1 MTQKEIEE
9 RKAELL
15 NKIAEAKTQE
25 EITELR
31 SEVEAINNEVP
42 EQEEVKTEEK
52 SEEISKEE
60 ERSLIA
66 DTEDLEKR
74 NKEVSNLRKIGGNEM
89 EKEERKF
96 TTASPEYRSAWAKTL
111 MGVKLEET
119 EERALGDAIGT
130 TSTTFV
136 EATSNASGINNLG
149 LLIPDSVRL
158 DWLKIAEK
166 ASPIYRDIRKMNVP
180 GNVDFP
186 YLFGADDAKWYA
198 ETTTTKNEGQEYKN
212 IKLTGHELAKAI
224 EITWKA
230 EAMTVEG
237 FISFLLDELNEKM
250 NKALINAVIYGDGS
264 AKPTGITNG
273 LTAKEN
279 ANAIDLIKECLGD
292 LSVENRVGA
301 KVYVASDVADDIAFC
316 KDKNGNYPYLVAGLG
331 RAGGATIE
339 ADPFLSAGD
348 IVVGN
353 AQNYILNFNE
363 GLRVDK
369 EVKVQ
374 PRRVIY
380 GGYLIADGN
389 KKPGAFVYGKVKA
402 SGSGV

>member
-1 MTQKEIEE
+1 MTLEEKQELIKSAKTEEELQERMKQIEE
-9 RKAELL
+9 DK
-15 NKIAEAKTQE
+15 E
-25 EITELR
+25 E
-31 SEVEAINNEVP
+31 VV
-42 EQEEVKTEEK
+42 EEVKEEK
-52 SEEISKEE
+52 EESGGITPEE

-66 DTEDLEKR
+66 DTQELEKR
-74 NKEVSNLRKIGGNEM
+74 NKDVSNLRKLGGNEKM
-89 EKEERKF
+89 EERKF

-111 MGVKLEET
+111 MGVKLDET

-130 TSTTFV
+130 T
-136 EATSNASGINNLG
+136 ATEFTASAANTQGINNLG
-149 LLIPDSVRL
+149 LLIPESVRL

-166 ASPIYRDIRKMNVP
+166 SSPIYRDIRKMNVP

-186 YLFGADDAKWYA
+186 YLFGADDAEWYA

-237 FISFLLDELNEKM
+237 FIAFLLDELNEKM
-250 NKALINAVIYGDGS
+250 NKALINAVIYGNGS
-264 AKPTGITNG
+264 SKPTGITHG
-273 LTAKEN
+273 LTAKTN
-279 ANAIDLIKECLGD
+279 TNAIDLFKACLAD
-292 LSVENRVGA
+292 LSAENRVGA
-301 KVYVASDVADDIAFC
+301 KIYVASNVADDIAFY
-316 KDKNGNYPYLVAGLG
+316 KDENGNYPYLVSGLG
-331 RAGGATIE
+331 RAGGVTIE
-339 ADPFLSAGD
+339 EDPHLTAGD

-369 EVKVQ
+369 EIKVQ

-389 KKPGAFVYGKVKA
+389 KKPGAFVYGKVTT
-402 SGSGV
+402 SQSV

>member
-25 EITELR
+25 EIAELR
-31 SEVEAINNEVP
+31 SEVEAINKEVP

-136 EATSNASGINNLG
+136 EATSNANGINNLG

-186 YLFGADDAKWYA
+186 YLFGADDAEWYA

-250 NKALINAVIYGDGS
+250 NKALINAVIYGNGS

-279 ANAIDLIKECLGD
+279 ANAIDLIKECLGN

-301 KVYVASDVADDIAFC
+301 KVYVASDVADNIAFY
-316 KDKNGNYPYLVAGLG
+316 KDENGNYPYLVAGLG

-339 ADPFLSAGD
+339 ADPFLAAGD

>member
-15 NKIAEAKTQE
+15 NKIEEAKTQE
-25 EITELR
+25 EIAELR
-31 SEVEAINNEVP
+31 SEVEAINKEVP
-42 EQEEVKTEEK
+42 EQEETNTEEK

-74 NKEVSNLRKIGGNEM
+74 NKEVSKLTKIGGKEEM
-89 EKEERKF
+89 EERKF
-96 TTASPEYRSAWAKTL
+96 TTKSPEYRSAWAKTL
-111 MGVKLEET
+111 MGVKLDEV
-119 EERALGDAIGT
+119 EERAIGDAIGT
-130 TSTTFV
+130 TATTFV
-136 EATSNASGINNLG
+136 EADASHNGINNLG
-149 LLIPDSVRL
+149 LVIPESVKL

-186 YLFGADDAKWYA
+186 YLFGADDAEWYT

-212 IKLTGHELAKAI
+212 IKLTGHELAKSI

-301 KVYVASDVADDIAFC
+301 KVYVASDVADDIAFY
-316 KDKNGNYPYLVAGLG
+316 KDENGNYPYLVAGLG

-339 ADPFLSAGD
+339 ADPFLASGD

-389 KKPGAFVYGKVKA
+389 KKPGAFVYGKVQA
-402 SGSGV
+402 AGSRV

>member
-1 MTQKEIEE
+1 MTKKEIEE

-25 EITELR
+25 EIAELR
-31 SEVEAINNEVP
+31 SEVEAINKEVP
-42 EQEEVKTEEK
+42 EQEDKGQNG
-52 SEEISKEE
+52 EISQEE

-136 EATSNASGINNLG
+136 EATSNANGINNLG

-186 YLFGADDAKWYA
+186 YLFGADDAEWYA

-279 ANAIDLIKECLGD
+279 ANAIDLIKECLGN

-301 KVYVASDVADDIAFC
+301 KVYVASDVADEIAFY
-316 KDKNGNYPYLVAGLG
+316 KDENGNYPYLVAGLG

>member
-1 MTQKEIEE
+1 MTLEEKQELIKSATTEEELEERMKQIEE
-9 RKAELL
+9 DK
-15 NKIAEAKTQE
+15 E
-25 EITELR
+25 E
-31 SEVEAINNEVP
+31 VV
-42 EQEEVKTEEK
+42 EEVKEE
-52 SEEISKEE
+52 SGEITPEE

-66 DTEDLEKR
+66 DTQELEKR
-74 NKEVSNLRKIGGNEM
+74 NKEVSNLRKIGGNEEM
-89 EKEERKF
+89 EERKF
-96 TTASPEYRSAWAKTL
+96 TIASPEYRSAWAKTL
-111 MGVKLEET
+111 MGVKLDET

-130 TSTTFV
+130 T
-136 EATSNASGINNLG
+136 ATEFTASAANTQGINNLG
-149 LLIPDSVRL
+149 LLIPESVRL

-166 ASPIYRDIRKMNVP
+166 SSPIYRDIRKMNVP

-186 YLFGADDAKWYA
+186 YLFGADDAEWYA

-250 NKALINAVIYGDGS
+250 NKALIHAVIYGDGS

-273 LTAKEN
+273 LTAKTN
-279 ANAIDLIKECLGD
+279 ASPIQLIKACLKD
-292 LSVENRVGA
+292 LSEENRVGA
-301 KVYVASDVADDIAFC
+301 KVYVASDVADEISFY
-316 KDKNGNYPYLVAGLG
+316 KDENGNYPYLVAGLG

-339 ADPFLSAGD
+339 ADPFLTAGD
-348 IVVGN
+348 VVVGN

-389 KKPGAFVYGKVKA
+389 KKPGAFVYGKVTP
-402 SGSGV
+402 SV

>member
-1 MTQKEIEE
+1 MTKKEIEE
-9 RKAELL
+9 RKTELL
-15 NKIAEAKTQE
+15 NKIEEAKTQE
-25 EITELR
+25 EIAELR
-31 SEVEAINNEVP
+31 SEIEAINKEVP
-42 EQEEVKTEEK
+42 EQEDKGQNG
-52 SEEISKEE
+52 EISQEE

-66 DTEDLEKR
+66 DTQELEKR

-136 EATSNASGINNLG
+136 EATSNANGINNLG

-186 YLFGADDAKWYA
+186 YLFGADDAEWYA

-250 NKALINAVIYGDGS
+250 NKALINAVIYGNGS

-273 LTAKEN
+273 LVAKTN
-279 ANAIDLIKECLGD
+279 ANAIDLIKECLGG

-301 KVYVASDVADDIAFC
+301 KVYVASDVADEIAFS
-316 KDKNGNYPYLVAGLG
+316 KDQNGNYPYLVAGLG

-389 KKPGAFVYGKVKA
+389 KKPGAFVYGKVQA
-402 SGSGV
+402 AGSSV

>member
-1 MTQKEIEE
+1 MTLEEKQELIKSANSEEELQERMKQIEE
-9 RKAELL
+9 DTEKAE
-15 NKIAEAKTQE
+15 
-25 EITELR
+25 EIKEDGT
-31 SEVEAINNEVP
+31 
-42 EQEEVKTEEK
+42 
-52 SEEISKEE
+52 ISHEE

-66 DTEDLEKR
+66 DTQELEVR
-74 NKEVSNLRKIGGNEM
+74 NKEVSNLRKIGGNEEM
-89 EKEERKF
+89 EERKF

-111 MGVKLEET
+111 MGVKLNET

-130 TSTTFV
+130 TATTYV
-136 EATSNASGINNLG
+136 AAAADANGINNLG
-149 LLIPDSVRL
+149 LLIPESVRL

-166 ASPIYRDIRKMNVP
+166 ASPIYRDIRKLNIN

-186 YLFGADDAKWYA
+186 YLYSADDAEWYA
-198 ETTTTKNEGQEYKN
+198 ETSTTKNEGQEYRN

-250 NKALINAVIYGDGS
+250 NKALINAVIYGNGS
-264 AKPTGITNG
+264 GKPTGITNG
-273 LTAKEN
+273 LDAKTN
-279 ANAIDLIKECLGD
+279 SNVIDLIKECLGD
-292 LSVENRVGA
+292 LSTENRVGA
-301 KVYVASDVADDIAFC
+301 KVYVASDVADEIAFY
-316 KDKNGNYPYLVAGLG
+316 KDENGNYPYLVAGLG

-339 ADPFLSAGD
+339 ADPFLTAGD

-389 KKPGAFVYGKVKA
+389 KKPGAFVYGKVTA

>member
-9 RKAELL
+9 RKTELL
-15 NKIAEAKTQE
+15 NKIEEAKTQE
-25 EITELR
+25 EIAELR
-31 SEVEAINNEVP
+31 SEVEAINKEVP
-42 EQEEVKTEEK
+42 EQEDKGQNG
-52 SEEISKEE
+52 EISREE

-66 DTEDLEKR
+66 DTQELEKR

-136 EATSNASGINNLG
+136 EATSNANGINNLG
-149 LLIPDSVRL
+149 LVIPESVKL

-186 YLFGADDAKWYA
+186 YLFGADDAEWYA

-250 NKALINAVIYGDGS
+250 NKALINAVIYGNGS

-273 LTAKEN
+273 LVAKTN
-279 ANAIDLIKECLGD
+279 ANAIDLIKECLGG

-301 KVYVASDVADDIAFC
+301 KVYVASDVADEIAFS
-316 KDKNGNYPYLVAGLG
+316 KDQNGNYPYLVAGLG

-339 ADPFLSAGD
+339 ADPFLNAGD

-389 KKPGAFVYGKVKA
+389 KKPGAFVYGKVQTA
-402 SGSGV
+402 GSSV

>member
-1 MTQKEIEE
+1 MTLEEKQELIKSATTEEELEARMKQIEE
-9 RKAELL
+9 DK
-15 NKIAEAKTQE
+15 E
-25 EITELR
+25 EITE
-31 SEVEAINNEVP
+31 EAA
-42 EQEEVKTEEK
+42 EEVKED
-52 SEEISKEE
+52 SGEITPEE
-60 ERSLIA
+60 ERSLLKETSEEVEIRSS
-66 DTEDLEKR
+66 TNMKKIEMEDLK
-74 NKEVSNLRKIGGNEM
+74 M
-89 EKEERKF
+89 EERF

-111 MGVKLEET
+111 MGVKLNET

-130 TSTTFV
+130 TATTFV
-136 EATSNASGINNLG
+136 EADASNNGINNLG

-186 YLFGADDAKWYA
+186 YLFGADDAEWYA

-273 LTAKEN
+273 LVAKTN
-279 ANAIDLIKECLGD
+279 TNAIDLIKECLGD
-292 LSVENRVGA
+292 LAIENRVGA
-301 KVYVASDVADDIAFC
+301 KVYVASDVADEIAFS

-374 PRRVIY
+374 PRRVVY

-389 KKPGAFVYGKVKA
+389 KKPGAFAYGKVQA
-402 SGSGV
+402 EGSGV

>member
-9 RKAELL
+9 RKTELL
-15 NKIAEAKTQE
+15 NKIEEAKTQE
-25 EITELR
+25 EIAELR
-31 SEVEAINNEVP
+31 SEVEAINKEVP
-42 EQEEVKTEEK
+42 EQEDKGQNG
-52 SEEISKEE
+52 EISQEE

-66 DTEDLEKR
+66 DTQELEKR

-136 EATSNASGINNLG
+136 EATSNANGINNLG
-149 LLIPDSVRL
+149 LLIPDSVKL

-186 YLFGADDAKWYA
+186 YLFGADDAEWYA
-198 ETTTTKNEGQEYKN
+198 ETTTTKNEGQEYRN

-273 LTAKEN
+273 LVAKTN
-279 ANAIDLIKECLGD
+279 ANVIDLIKECLGG

-301 KVYVASDVADDIAFC
+301 KVYVASDVADEITFS
-316 KDKNGNYPYLVAGLG
+316 KDQNGNYPYLVAGLG

-339 ADPFLSAGD
+339 ADPFLAAGD
-348 IVVGN
+348 VVVGN

-389 KKPGAFVYGKVKA
+389 KKPGAFVYGKVQA
-402 SGSGV
+402 AGSSV

>member
-25 EITELR
+25 EIAELR
-31 SEVEAINNEVP
+31 SEVEAINKEVP
-42 EQEEVKTEEK
+42 EQEDKGQNG
-52 SEEISKEE
+52 EISQEE

-136 EATSNASGINNLG
+136 EATSNANGINNLG

-186 YLFGADDAKWYA
+186 YLFGADDAEWYA

-301 KVYVASDVADDIAFC
+301 KVYVASDVADNIAFY
-316 KDKNGNYPYLVAGLG
+316 KDENGNYPYLVAGLG

-339 ADPFLSAGD
+339 ADPFLAAGD

>member
-1 MTQKEIEE
+1 MTLKEIEE

-15 NKIAEAKTQE
+15 TKIAEAKNE
-25 EITELR
+25 EELKELR
-31 SEVEAINNEVP
+31 SEVEAINKEVP
-42 EQEEVKTEEK
+42 DQEEKEQEEK
-52 SEEISKEE
+52 EEITPEE

-66 DTEDLEKR
+66 DTQELEKR
-74 NKEVSNLRKIGGNEM
+74 NKELSNLRKIGGYEKM
-89 EKEERKF
+89 EEKF
-96 TTASPEYRSAWAKTL
+96 TIASPEYRSAWAKTL
-111 MGVKLEET
+111 MGVKLNET
-119 EERALGDAIGT
+119 EERAIGDAIGT
-130 TSTTFV
+130 TATTFV
-136 EATSNASGINNLG
+136 EADASHNGINNLG
-149 LLIPDSVRL
+149 LLIPESVRL

-166 ASPIYRDIRKMNVP
+166 TSPIYRDIRKMNVP

-186 YLFGADDAKWYA
+186 YLFGADDAEWYA

-264 AKPTGITNG
+264 GKPTGITAG
-273 LTAKEN
+273 LTPKED
-279 ANAIDLIKECLGD
+279 ANAIDLIKACLGD
-292 LSVENRVGA
+292 LTTENRVGA
-301 KVYVASDVADDIAFC
+301 KVYVASDVADEIAFY
-316 KDKNGNYPYLVAGLG
+316 KDENGNYPYLVAGLG

-339 ADPFLSAGD
+339 ADPFLTAGD
-348 IVVGN
+348 VVVGN

-369 EVKVQ
+369 EIKVQ

-389 KKPGAFVYGKVKA
+389 KKPGAFVFGQVKA

>member
-9 RKAELL
+9 RKTELL
-15 NKIAEAKTQE
+15 NKIEEAKTQE
-25 EITELR
+25 EIAELR
-31 SEVEAINNEVP
+31 SEVEAINKEVP

-66 DTEDLEKR
+66 DTQELEQR

-136 EATSNASGINNLG
+136 EATSNANGINNLG

-186 YLFGADDAKWYA
+186 YLFGADDAEWYA

-250 NKALINAVIYGDGS
+250 NKALINAVIYGNGS

-316 KDKNGNYPYLVAGLG
+316 KDNNGNYPYLVAGLG

>member
-1 MTQKEIEE
+1 MTKKEIEE
-9 RKAELL
+9 RKTELL

-25 EITELR
+25 EIAELR
-31 SEVEAINNEVP
+31 SEVEAINKEVP

-66 DTEDLEKR
+66 DTQELEKR

-136 EATSNASGINNLG
+136 EATSNANGINNLG

-186 YLFGADDAKWYA
+186 YLFGADDAEWYA

-292 LSVENRVGA
+292 LAIENRVGA
-301 KVYVASDVADDIAFC
+301 KVYVASDVADEIAFY
-316 KDKNGNYPYLVAGLG
+316 KDNNGNYPYLVAGLG

>member
-1 MTQKEIEE
+1 MKQIEDDKEETVE
-9 RKAELL
+9 DSKE
-15 NKIAEAKTQE
+15 
-25 EITELR
+25 
-31 SEVEAINNEVP
+31 EVEEV
-42 EQEEVKTEEK
+42 VEEK
-52 SEEISKEE
+52 SGEISKEE
-60 ERSLIA
+60 ERKLIA
-66 DTEDLEKR
+66 DTQELEQR
-74 NKEVSNLRKIGGNEM
+74 NKEVSNFRKIGGNEEM
-89 EKEERKF
+89 EERKF
-96 TTASPEYRSAWAKTL
+96 TTNSPEYRSAWAKTL
-111 MGVKLEET
+111 MGVKLDET
-119 EERALGDAIGT
+119 EERAIGDAIGT
-130 TSTTFV
+130 TATTFV
-136 EATSNASGINNLG
+136 AADADHNGVNNYG
-149 LLIPDSVRL
+149 LLIPDSVKL

-166 ASPIYRDIRKMNVP
+166 TSPIYRDIRKMNVP

-186 YLFGADDAKWYA
+186 YLFGADDAEWYA
-198 ETTTTKNEGQEYKN
+198 ETVTTKNEGQEYKN

-273 LTAKEN
+273 LVAKTN
-279 ANAIDLIKECLGD
+279 TNAIDLIKACLGD
-292 LSVENRVGA
+292 LSTENRVGA
-301 KVYVASDVADDIAFC
+301 KVYVASDVADEIAFY
-316 KDKNGNYPYLVAGLG
+316 KDENGNYPYLVAGLG

-348 IVVGN
+348 VVVGN

-374 PRRVIY
+374 PRRVVY

-389 KKPGAFVYGKVKA
+389 KKPGAFVYGKVGIQ
-402 SGSGV
+402 SV

>member
-9 RKAELL
+9 RKTELL
-15 NKIAEAKTQE
+15 NKIEEAKTQE
-25 EITELR
+25 EIAELR
-31 SEVEAINNEVP
+31 SEVEAINKEVP

-66 DTEDLEKR
+66 DTQELEKR

-136 EATSNASGINNLG
+136 EATSNANGINNLG

-186 YLFGADDAKWYA
+186 YLFGADDAEWYA

-301 KVYVASDVADDIAFC
+301 KVYVASDVADNITFS
-316 KDKNGNYPYLVAGLG
+316 KDGNGNYPYLVAGLG

>member
-1 MTQKEIEE
+1 MTLEEKQELIKSATTEEELQERMKQIEE
-9 RKAELL
+9 DK
-15 NKIAEAKTQE
+15 E
-25 EITELR
+25 E
-31 SEVEAINNEVP
+31 VA
-42 EQEEVKTEEK
+42 EEVKEDSGNITP
-52 SEEISKEE
+52 EE
-60 ERSLIA
+60 ERNLLKKTSEEVEVRSSTNLKKIEM
-66 DTEDLEKR
+66 EDLK
-74 NKEVSNLRKIGGNEM
+74 M
-89 EKEERKF
+89 EERKF

-111 MGVKLEET
+111 MGKKLDET
-119 EERALGDAIGT
+119 EERAIGDAIGT
-130 TSTTFV
+130 TATTFV
-136 EATSNASGINNLG
+136 EADASHNGINNLG

-166 ASPIYRDIRKMNVP
+166 ASPIYRDIRKLNVP

-186 YLFGADDAKWYA
+186 YLFGADDAEWYA

-264 AKPTGITNG
+264 AKPTGITDG
-273 LTAKEN
+273 LVAKTN
-279 ANAIDLIKECLGD
+279 TNAIDLIKDCLGD
-292 LSVENRVGA
+292 LATENRVGA
-301 KVYVASDVADDIAFC
+301 KVYVASNVADEIAFY
-316 KDKNGNYPYLVAGLG
+316 KDENGNYPYLVAGLG

-339 ADPFLSAGD
+339 EDPNLTAGD

-369 EVKVQ
+369 EVKLQ

-389 KKPGAFVYGKVKA
+389 KKPGAFVYGKVTSSA
-402 SGSGV
+402 SV

>member
-1 MTQKEIEE
+1 MTKKEIEE

-25 EITELR
+25 EIAELR
-31 SEVEAINNEVP
+31 SEVEAINKEVP

-96 TTASPEYRSAWAKTL
+96 TIASPEYRSAWAKTL

-136 EATSNASGINNLG
+136 EATSSANGINNLG

-186 YLFGADDAKWYA
+186 YLFGADDAEWYA

-316 KDKNGNYPYLVAGLG
+316 KDNNGNYPYLVAGLG

-339 ADPFLSAGD
+339 ADPFLAAGD

>member
-1 MTQKEIEE
+1 MTKKEIEE
-9 RKAELL
+9 RKTELL
-15 NKIAEAKTQE
+15 NKIEEAKTQE
-25 EITELR
+25 EIAELR
-31 SEVEAINNEVP
+31 SEVEAINKEVP
-42 EQEEVKTEEK
+42 EQEDKGQNG
-52 SEEISKEE
+52 EISREE

-66 DTEDLEKR
+66 DTQELEKR

-136 EATSNASGINNLG
+136 EATSNANGINNLG

-186 YLFGADDAKWYA
+186 YLFGADDAEWYA

-273 LTAKEN
+273 LVAKTN
-279 ANAIDLIKECLGD
+279 ANAIDLIKECLGG

-301 KVYVASDVADDIAFC
+301 KVYVASDVADEIAFS
-316 KDKNGNYPYLVAGLG
+316 KDQNGNYPYLVAGLG

-339 ADPFLSAGD
+339 ADPFLAAGD
-348 IVVGN
+348 VVVGN

-389 KKPGAFVYGKVKA
+389 KKPGAFEYGKVQA
-402 SGSGV
+402 AGSSV